1 MVKESVVRFLEEFS
15 SKNILVIGDAMLD
28 AYMWGKIERQSPE
41 APIPVVDI
49 LKREKRLGGAA
60 NVALNLKSL
69 GINPI
74 LLTLTGDDRK
84 SEEFTDLMHA
94 AQLSTSGIVKDSN
107 RKTTQK
113 TRIIAHDKHV
123 LRVDEEDVFDFE
135 DTQVILERVKNL
147 HQEFNFDVVVFEDYN
162 KGLLTEE
169 IIEQCIRFCKEHNIK
184 TIVDPKKK
192 NFFAYKQVDVFKP
205 NLKEITE
212 GLNTTCNPE
221 HVSELIRVCTEL
233 KNKLDVN
240 SVFLTLSEHGVFILS
255 DSGQTSH
262 PSFERNIID
271 VSGAGDTVV
280 SVASLALACGLEN
293 EDLALIANLAGGL
306 VCEHVGVVPIN
317 KDQLINEIKE
327 VYNL

>member
-1 MVKESVVRFLEEFS
+1 MVKDSITHFLKEFS
-15 SKNILVIGDAMLD
+15 SKNVLVIGDAMLD

-69 GINPI
+69 GTNPV
-74 LLTLTGDDRK
+74 LLTLTGDDMK
-84 SEEFTDLMHA
+84 SKEFTDLMDDA
-94 AQLSTSGIVKDSN
+94 GLSTAGIIKDAN

-123 LRVDEEDVFDFE
+123 LRVDEEDLFDFE
-135 DTQVILERVKNL
+135 NTQLVIDRVESL
-147 HQEFNFDVVVFEDYN
+147 HNTFKFDVVIFEDYN
-162 KGLLTEE
+162 KGLLTAD
-169 IIEQCIRFCKEHNIK
+169 IIEQCIQFCKTQGIK

-192 NFFAYKQVDVFKP
+192 NFFAYKHVDVFKP

-221 HVSELIRVCTEL
+221 DVNELVRVCTQL
-233 KNKLDVN
+233 KDKLHVD

-255 DSGQTSH
+255 DTDQVSH
-262 PSFERNIID
+262 PSFDRTIVD

-293 EDLALIANLAGGL
+293 KDLALIANLAGGL

-317 KDQLINEIKE
+317 KDQLVSEIKH
-327 VYNL
+327 VYSL

>member
-1 MVKESVVRFLEEFS
+1 MAKESVSHFIQTFS
-15 SKNILVIGDAMLD
+15 SKNVLVIGDAMLD
-28 AYMWGKIERQSPE
+28 AYMWGEIERMSPE

-69 GINPI
+69 GTNPV
-74 LLTLTGDDRK
+74 LLTLTGCDRK
-84 SEEFTDLMHA
+84 SEEFIELMHDA
-94 AQLSTSGIVKDSN
+94 GLNTSGVIQDSQ

-123 LRVDEEDVFDFE
+123 LRVDEEDIFDFAE
-135 DTQVILERVKNL
+135 TEIVVDRIKDL
-147 HQEFNFDVVVFEDYN
+147 HSEFQFDVVVFEDYN
-162 KGLLTEE
+162 KGLLTQS
-169 IIEQCIRFCKEHNIK
+169 IIEGCIQFCKQEGIK

-192 NFFAYKQVDVFKP
+192 NFFAYKGVDVFKP

-221 HVSELIRVCTEL
+221 EKEDLIRVCTEL
-233 KNKLDVN
+233 KNKL
-240 SVFLTLSEHGVFILS
+240 SVDSIFLTLSEHGVFILS
-255 DSGQTSH
+255 DDEQISH
-262 PSFERNIID
+262 PSFKREIVD

-280 SVASLALACGLEN
+280 SVASLALACGLQN
-293 EDLALIANLAGGL
+293 KDLALIANLAGGL

-317 KDQLINEIKE
+317 KNQLIAEIKE

>member
-1 MVKESVVRFLEEFS
+1 MVKESVARFLETFS
-15 SKNILVIGDAMLD
+15 SKNVLVIGDAMLD
-28 AYMWGKIERQSPE
+28 AYMWGEIERMSPE

-69 GINPI
+69 GINPV
-74 LLTLTGDDRK
+74 LLTLTGKDSK
-84 SEEFTDLMHA
+84 AEEFIDLMRA
-94 AQLSTSGIVKDSN
+94 SDLVIDGILQDDN

-113 TRIIAHDKHV
+113 TRIIAKGKHV
-123 LRVDEEDVFDFE
+123 LRVDEEDVFDFL
-135 DTQVILERVKNL
+135 DTQLVLNCIAQL
-147 HQEFNFDVVVFEDYN
+147 HQQYQFDVVIFEDYN
-162 KGLLTEE
+162 KGLLSEE
-169 IIEQCIRFCKEHNIK
+169 IIKGCITFCKNKGIK

-192 NFFAYKQVDVFKP
+192 NFFAFKGVDVFKP

-221 HVSELIRVCTEL
+221 NIEELIDVCTTL
-233 KNKLDVN
+233 KDKLFVD
-240 SVFLTLSEHGVFILS
+240 SIFLTLSEHGVFILS
-255 DSGQTSH
+255 DQEHISH
-262 PSFERNIID
+262 PSFNRNIVD

-293 EDLALIANLAGGL
+293 KDLALIANLAGGL

-317 KDQLINEIKE
+317 KDQLISEIKDL
-327 VYNL
+327 YNL

>member
-1 MVKESVVRFLEEFS
+1 MIKESVARFLKEFS
-15 SKNILVIGDAMLD
+15 SKQILVIGDAMLD
-28 AYMWGKIERQSPE
+28 AYMWGKIDRMSPE

-69 GINPI
+69 GTDPV
-74 LLTLTGDDRK
+74 LLTLVGNDHK
-84 SEEFTDLMHA
+84 SEEFIDLMNESD
-94 AQLSTSGIVKDSN
+94 LSTAGVIKDNN

-123 LRVDEEDVFDFE
+123 LRVDEEDLFDFTE
-135 DTQVILERVKNL
+135 THLVLDRIKTL
-147 HQEFNFDVVVFEDYN
+147 HQEFNFDVVIFEDYN

-169 IIEQCIRFCKEHNIK
+169 IIETCISFCKANQIK

-192 NFFAYKQVDVFKP
+192 NFFAYKHVDVFKP

-212 GLNTTCNPE
+212 GLETTCNPE
-221 HVSELIRVCTEL
+221 DTSDLVRVCTKL
-233 KNKLDVN
+233 KEHLLVD

-255 DSGQTSH
+255 DDNHVSH
-262 PSFERNIID
+262 PSFDRTIVD

-280 SVASLALACGLEN
+280 SVASLALACGLDN
-293 EDLALIANLAGGL
+293 KDLALIANLAGGL

-317 KDQLINEIKE
+317 KDQLIAEIKH
-327 VYNL
+327 VYTS

>member
-1 MVKESVVRFLEEFS
+1 MGKESVTHFLNAFS
-15 SKNILVIGDAMLD
+15 SKNVLVIGDAMLD
-28 AYMWGKIERQSPE
+28 AYMWGEIERMSPE

-69 GINPI
+69 GTNPI
-74 LLTLTGDDRK
+74 LLTLTGNDRK
-84 SEEFTDLMHA
+84 AEEFIELMHN
-94 AQLSTSGIVKDSN
+94 AQLNTEGVIQDAN

-113 TRIIAHDKHV
+113 TRIIAKGKHV
-123 LRVDEEDVFDFE
+123 LRVDEEDLVDFE
-135 DTQVILERVKNL
+135 KTDIVLDRIKTL
-147 HQEFNFDVVVFEDYN
+147 HQQFKFDVVIFEDYN
-162 KGLLTEE
+162 KGLLTQA
-169 IIEQCIRFCKEHNIK
+169 IIEGCITFCKQAGIK

-192 NFFAYKQVDVFKP
+192 NFFAYKGVDVFKP

-221 HVSELIRVCTEL
+221 KVEELVQVCTQL
-233 KNKLDVN
+233 KEKLSAD
-240 SVFLTLSEHGVFILS
+240 SIFLTLSEHGVFILS
-255 DSGQTSH
+255 DRGHISH
-262 PSFERNIID
+262 PSFKRNIVD

-293 EDLALIANLAGGL
+293 KDLALIANLAGGL

-317 KDQLINEIKE
+317 KAEFIAEIKD
-327 VYNL
+327 VYTL

>member
-1 MVKESVVRFLEEFS
+1 MVKESVNRFLKEFS
-15 SKNILVIGDAMLD
+15 SKQILVIGDAMLD
-28 AYMWGKIERQSPE
+28 AYMWGKIDRMSPE

-69 GINPI
+69 GINPV
-74 LLTLTGDDRK
+74 LLTLVGEDHK
-84 SEEFTDLMHA
+84 GEEFINLMKETDL
-94 AQLSTSGIVKDSN
+94 STDGILKDKN

-123 LRVDEEDVFDFE
+123 LRVDEEDLFDFE
-135 DTQVILERVKNL
+135 DIQVVLNKIKEL
-147 HQEFNFDVVVFEDYN
+147 HKAYGFDVVVFEDYN
-162 KGLLTEE
+162 KGLLTED
-169 IIEQCIRFCKEHNIK
+169 IIEACITFCKEEQIK

-212 GLNTTCNPE
+212 GLDTTCNPE
-221 HVSELIRVCTEL
+221 NTSELVHVCTKL
-233 KNKLDVN
+233 KEKLSVDT
-240 SVFLTLSEHGVFILS
+240 VFLTLSEHGVFILS
-255 DSGQTSH
+255 NESHTSH
-262 PSFERNIID
+262 PSFERNIVD

-293 EDLALIANLAGGL
+293 KDLALIANLAGGL

-317 KDQLINEIKE
+317 KDQLISEIKS